1 MIFLSVTT
9 EERKFSLKNSIVLV
23 LKKRRIIMNAQ
34 INNRPGTVKKIVF
47 TMITLVFVSALMS
60 PALAQ
65 SSAQVARE
73 LSDAFAATAKKA
85 MPAVVSIRIKKTIE
99 TSPMETPFGY
109 NDPFGGFGDDFLRKF
124 FGNRLPQQQ
133 TPQKYIE
140 QGLGSGFI
148 ISKDGYILTNNH
160 VVGNVDKITVQLQDG
175 RKFENA
181 KLIGT
186 DPDTEV
192 ALIKIEGD
200 NFPVLPMGDSDK
212 NEIGDWVIAIGNPFG
227 LSETVTVGVI
237 SAVGRSNV
245 GIAAYENF
253 TQTDAAINPGNSG
266 GPLINLDGQVIG
278 INTAIYSESG
288 GYMGIGFA
296 IPINMAR
303 TIEEQLKEHGKVTRG
318 YLGIYGQDVTPD
330 MAQLLGLKSNQGII
344 VTTVEKGSPAD
355 KVGIESHD
363 VFLEINSKK
372 IESYD
377 SFRNEVAMFK
387 PGSKVTLLVSRAGK
401 TSDVIVTLGERPTEV
416 AQSNQPTGQPQSQQ
430 TMGIQ
435 VQNLTKDLADR
446 FGYTLG
452 EGVIV
457 TRVIQGGPAAEAGI
471 QPGDLIQSVN
481 RQSVSNVDEFEQ
493 AVSRAKGNKILLLIK
508 HGEYSQFVIV
518 QLSE

>member
-1 MIFLSVTT
+1 
-9 EERKFSLKNSIVLV
+9 
-23 LKKRRIIMNAQ
+23 MNPQ
-34 INNRPGTVKKIVF
+34 INGRQSKVKRIAF
-47 TMITLVFVSALMS
+47 MMISLFLMTALMS

-65 SSAQVARE
+65 SPAQVARE
-73 LSDAFAATAKKA
+73 LSEAFAATSKEA
-85 MPAVVSIRIKKTIE
+85 MPAVVSIRIRKTIE
-99 TSPMETPFGY
+99 SSPMETPFGY

-186 DPDTEV
+186 DPETEV

-212 NEIGDWVIAIGNPFG
+212 IEIGDWVIAIGNPFG
-227 LSETVTVGVI
+227 LSETVTVGVV

-253 TQTDAAINPGNSG
+253 IQTDAAINPGNSG
-266 GPLINLDGQVIG
+266 GPLINLDGQAIG

-303 TIEEQLKEHGKVTRG
+303 SIEEQLKKYGKVTRG

-330 MAQLLGLKSNQGII
+330 MAQLLDLKNSQGII

-355 KVGIESHD
+355 KAGIESHD
-363 VFLEINSKK
+363 VFLEINGKK

-377 SFRNEVAMFK
+377 SFRNEVAMLK
-387 PGSKVTLLVSRAGK
+387 PGTEVKLLVSRAGK
-401 TSDVIVTLGERPTEV
+401 TSDVTVTLGERPPTEV
-416 AQSNQPTGQPQSQQ
+416 AQGNQPVTPPQSQQ

-457 TRVIQGGPAAEAGI
+457 TRVVQGEPAAEAGI

-481 RQSVSNVDEFEQ
+481 RQSVTNVDEFER

-508 HGEYSQFVIV
+508 RGEYSQFVVV
-518 QLSE
+518 QLGE